1 MATKARAV
9 EGPTLGL
16 ILACYAIWGAAGL
29 FLWPVFPILALIVM
43 MITATLHGSLVHE
56 ACHGHPTR
64 IAWVNEALVSASLG
78 MIWPYRRFKTL
89 HLRHHANE
97 MLTDPFED
105 PESYYREA
113 FTFSQ
118 LPSAVKFI
126 LALNNTMLGRIILG
140 PLLGAL
146 GLIVGDIK
154 KILTGDRAVIW
165 AWWLHLLFT
174 APLMLIVIFGFGIPF
189 WAYALIVIWGSHG
202 IISVRTFAEHRWH
215 ETSQGRSIIV
225 EKTWLGMLF
234 LNNNLHL
241 VHHESPS
248 VPWYKLPTLYRAKRA
263 HWVVLNDGYVF
274 KNYTQ
279 LFTAHALRAKEPVV
293 HPVWTLEGKQK

>member
-202 IISVRTFAEHRWH
+202 
-215 ETSQGRSIIV
+215 
-225 EKTWLGMLF
+225 
-234 LNNNLHL
+234 
-241 VHHESPS
+241 S

-293 HPVWTLEGKQK
+293 HPVRNSPLSCSFIHVRLAGNARANRCVLS